1 MLRWLLEVIR
11 MSRIRNESIRGTVQI
26 EHFED
31 KIKEARLRS
40 FGHVGQRMLKMDL
53 P

>member
-1 MLRWLLEVIR
+1 MSRWLLEVIR
-11 MSRIRNESIRGTVQI
+11 MGRIRNESIRGTVKV

-31 KIKEARLRS
+31 KIREARLRS